1 MRTSLHALAGEVH
14 WTRLMI
20 SYNISIKKREKEQ
33 RQQQFCWK
41 ATAVQFLQQQG
52 LPQQQQPG
60 QKAASGT
67 TQAYSNSNPQSI
79 VIVVGTTAHRASA
92 AIYHR
97 ISSTASVQSKAVTY
111 YTAPNSLS
119 DTKLLEEPTLTRSTK
134 TALAGEIC
142 TICYDGLDLSSDLSQ
157 VKKCKHTF
165 CNQCAT
171 VASVQCVNCSLVSH
185 KVSYFACQC
194 LGFVSLCV

>member
-52 LPQQQQPG
+52 LQQQQQPG

-67 TQAYSNSNPQSI
+67 TQAYSNSNSQS
-79 VIVVGTTAHRASA
+79 IVVGTTAHWASA

-97 ISSTASVQSKAVTY
+97 ISSTASVQSKAVT

-134 TALAGEIC
+134 TALAGKIC
-142 TICYDGLDLSSDLSQ
+142 TICYDGLDLSSDLLQ
-157 VKKCKHTF
+157 
-165 CNQCAT
+165 A
-171 VASVQCVNCSLVSH
+171 
-185 KVSYFACQC
+185 
-194 LGFVSLCV
+194 GFDIRFEYRKNIRIEYE